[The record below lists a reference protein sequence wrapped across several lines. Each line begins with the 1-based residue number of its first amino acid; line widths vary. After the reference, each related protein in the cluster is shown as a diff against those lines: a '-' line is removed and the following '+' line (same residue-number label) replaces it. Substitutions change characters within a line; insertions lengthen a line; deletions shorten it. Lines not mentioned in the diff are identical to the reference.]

1 MQPFEHCDVKRFG
14 DVARL
19 VGPRDV
25 LIAGGTDLLPLMR
38 DGLATPRTVVNL
50 KTIRGGDA
58 ITVGR
63 RGAAFGALALVADI
77 AAHPGVRRAYPAL
90 AEACRVVGS
99 QQIRNMATL
108 GGNLCQ
114 RIRCW
119 YFRQHVSCHKT
130 GGRGCPAVDG
140 LNEYLA
146 IFGDGPCHAPHPS
159 DPAVAL
165 AALDA
170 RVSVRVAGPRRT
182 PGGIR
187 RLTLKQL
194 YARAASRQ
202 DSETILDSGDVIEK
216 ITIPARFAGAR
227 QVYLKTAQ
235 REMFDFALVSVAVVW
250 PRGRNVAPRVALGG
264 VAPAPLEVEIRE
276 PGSGRRWAERVAGA
290 AVAQARPLSQNG
302 YKVEIARNLLAT
314 ALLRPTGSRSPT
326 V

>member
-130 GGRGCPAVDG
+130 GGEGCPAVTG
-140 LNEYLA
+140 LNEYLS

-165 AALDA
+165 TALEA
-170 RVSVRVAGPRRT
+170 RVYVRARDPARAGAVLRGLALGR
-182 PGGIR
+182 
-187 RLTLKQL
+187 L
-194 YARAASRQ
+194 YARAASRR
-202 DSETILDSGDVIEK
+202 DAETLLTPGQVIE
-216 ITIPARFAGAR
+216 
-227 QVYLKTAQ
+227 
-235 REMFDFALVSVAVVW
+235 
-250 PRGRNVAPRVALGG
+250 
-264 VAPAPLEVEIRE
+264 
-276 PGSGRRWAERVAGA
+276 
-290 AVAQARPLSQNG
+290 
-302 YKVEIARNLLAT
+302 
-314 ALLRPTGSRSPT
+314 
-326 V
+326 